1 MFLEILQR
9 CSRTFDRRYTC
20 TIIIKK
26 GIPHN
31 YEQNVLWLR
40 AIHDGFVTRKGK
52 RLSPKAPLNEP
63 DYLTHYMKLI
73 KEFVKNQN
81 TKIPN
86 IPELIKAT
94 PINEK
99 DKSLELVTEFYLD
112 EKKPSQKEIYE
123 GIDQMVRKSTGYLLS
138 TMTRKEITLSNN
150 TFNQKPYKIKPFN
163 LVDVCNVKREYA
175 PYINEILSDQK
186 ITPYVTTT
194 EDNNGISTFCDTEP
208 NFRKNSL
215 TVALDGTCGTT
226 FYQFEDYVAGEKT
239 AVLTLKEKNDPCLLF
254 YIGYLVWNKS
264 WRYHYGRKLSETRLK
279 QFEIDLPVDKNNK
292 IDYNYIDNL
301 VKSCYGWTIISNNI

>member
-1 MFLEILQR
+1 MLSEAFWIIVFHLFFPIG
-9 CSRTFDRRYTC
+9 THTC
-20 TIIIKK
+20 AIIIKK

-81 TKIPN
+81 TKISN

-123 GIDQMVRKSTGYLLS
+123 GIDQMLTYST
-138 TMTRKEITLSNN
+138 R
-150 TFNQKPYKIKPFN
+150 
-163 LVDVCNVKREYA
+163 
-175 PYINEILSDQK
+175 
-186 ITPYVTTT
+186 
-194 EDNNGISTFCDTEP
+194 
-208 NFRKNSL
+208 
-215 TVALDGTCGTT
+215 
-226 FYQFEDYVAGEKT
+226 
-239 AVLTLKEKNDPCLLF
+239 
-254 YIGYLVWNKS
+254 
-264 WRYHYGRKLSETRLK
+264 
-279 QFEIDLPVDKNNK
+279 
-292 IDYNYIDNL
+292 
-301 VKSCYGWTIISNNI
+301 